1 MRKLYLLTAYN
12 VIDNYDVEKLL
23 NQIKHLK
30 SSLTVV
36 LGEFNAVQKSWWSEN
51 IISSEGSQIEILT
64 TIYGLRQLI
73 CGPTHVL
80 PNPSSCI
87 DLIFTDQENLVIN
100 GVAHPSLHPNC
111 HHQILYCKFNLFVE
125 YPRTYERLA
134 CDYGKANHESIKQ
147 AHEQACW

>member
-1 MRKLYLLTAYN
+1 MHKLYLLTAYN
-12 VIDNYDVEKLL
+12 VIDKYGVEKLL

-73 CGPTHVL
+73 CDPTHVL

-87 DLIFTDQENLVIN
+87 DLIFTD
-100 GVAHPSLHPNC
+100 
-111 HHQILYCKFNLFVE
+111 
-125 YPRTYERLA
+125 
-134 CDYGKANHESIKQ
+134 
-147 AHEQACW
+147 

>member
-1 MRKLYLLTAYN
+1 M
-12 VIDNYDVEKLL
+12 
-23 NQIKHLK
+23 
-30 SSLTVV
+30 
-36 LGEFNAVQKSWWSEN
+36 
-51 IISSEGSQIEILT
+51 
-64 TIYGLRQLI
+64 IYGLHQLI
-73 CGPTHVL
+73 CDPTHVL